1 MASSDLYEYLNENAI
16 HEDLICP
23 ICTDPLVEPLCADQC
38 GHTFCR
44 QCITDTFREM
54 SQCPTCR
61 HQLTIEDFR
70 PVITRPFLNQLNQ
83 LLVKCKWCPQTNIQR
98 GNFKEHSTKCEQK
111 MVSCPAADIK
121 CNWTGQRDKMQEH
134 MNVCVLMKVQPV
146 IAELNAQVKQQAEQI
161 RFLYTILKKTSNS
174 QQKACKEPTYGR
186 ARAYCDICEQLFTF
200 DEHERRLHYC
210 PNTDF
215 CSTCVEKHF
224 P

>member
-1 MASSDLYEYLNENAI
+1 MTNSNKYEYINEDSI

-146 IAELNAQVKQQAEQI
+146 IAELNAQVRQQAEQI
-161 RFLYTILKKTSNS
+161 RFLYTILEKTSES
-174 QQKACKEPTYGR
+174 QKKACRESYGVNNTII
-186 ARAYCDICEQLFTF
+186 CDICDKETTYNGRR
-200 DEHERRLHYC
+200 RRLHYC
-210 PNTDF
+210 PQTDI
-215 CSTCVEKHF
+215 CSTCVKKHF